1 MNPYLEL
8 ELPND
13 ADEEEIK
20 LKYRHLA
27 NIHHPDKG
35 GDEEKFKR
43 IKEAY
48 EILSDPFRRK
58 SYDMSGNAESN
69 LQIRNNAIDH
79 INQMINSV
87 IPNFDVEAGDL
98 IQEMRNQVLNIKA
111 EMTNNI
117 SICNKFKENLN
128 KVIARLNVNN
138 DKKNLLLEF
147 VQKQLEQRDR
157 EHADFTQRILVCDL
171 EIEILKDYS
180 YGLIER
186 VAISHELKQLVAG
199 DGFAPPISSL

>member
-1 MNPYLEL
+1 MDPYLEL
-8 ELPND
+8 ELPID

-48 EILSDPFRRK
+48 EILSDSIRRK
-58 SYDMSGNAESN
+58 SYDMSGDAESN

-79 INQMINSV
+79 INQMLNSV
-87 IPNFDVEAGDL
+87 IPNFDAEVGDL
-98 IQEMRNQVLNIKA
+98 IQEMRNQVMSIKD

-117 SICNKFKENLN
+117 SICNKFKANLN
-128 KVIARLNVNN
+128 KVIARLNVNDN
-138 DKKNLLLEF
+138 KKNLLLDL

-157 EHADFTQRILVCDL
+157 EHADFTRRILVCDI

-186 VAISHELKQLVAG
+186 IAISHELKQLVAEPG
-199 DGFAPPISSL
+199 VEPRT